1 MTTPIA
7 ENERYHEID
16 LPFYRRE
23 LAFLP
28 PQVLDFHAHTWRA
41 SDWKINPWESRAAG
55 ANYMVTS
62 PDYQLETLR
71 EDGRRMFP
79 DQVYNAV
86 CFGNPT
92 PSADLDRTNAYT
104 LEASLRPGL
113 FPLLVAGRGT
123 LPADRLRQKIEQE
136 NWLGYKVFLN
146 WYGDNYAAVDIP
158 TMLGPE
164 EMELANEHH
173 LVVLLHVP
181 RSGRLNDPVV
191 KEGVRTYARAY
202 PHAQIVLAHCGR
214 CYLPDEMKGAIA
226 SIADLPNVYMDTSM
240 VMDPQVLEMV
250 FRTIGPKRV
259 LFATD
264 FPVAAMRGRRV
275 YLMDHWVDVVL
286 PGYPPS
292 AFRVPSDDMRATF
305 MAWEIALAVRR
316 GAEMAGL
323 DETELKALF
332 FQNGMDVLNR
342 VRKGQPVKALQA
354 GWKTAPKFE

>member
-1 MTTPIA
+1 MTTPLA

-28 PQVLDFHAHTWRA
+28 PQVLDFHAHIWRA
-41 SDWKINPWESRAAG
+41 IDWKINPWQKQAEG
-55 ANYMVTS
+55 AHYMVTD
-62 PDYQLETLR
+62 PDYPLEALR

-79 DQVYNAV
+79 DQAYHAV

-92 PSADLDRTNAYT
+92 PSADLEKTNAYT
-104 LEASLRPGL
+104 LESALRPGI

-123 LPADRLRQKIEQE
+123 LPFHRLREKIEQE

-146 WYGDNYAAVDIP
+146 WYGDNYAAIDIP
-158 TMLGPE
+158 AMLGPE
-164 EMELANEHH
+164 EMELANEHR

-181 RSGRLNDPVV
+181 RSGRLNDAVV

-226 SIADLPNVYMDTSM
+226 AIADLPNVYLDTSM
-240 VMDPQVLEMV
+240 VMDPHVLEMV
-250 FRTIGPKRV
+250 FRAIGSDRV

-264 FPVAAMRGRRV
+264 YPVAAMRGRRV

-292 AFRVPSDDMRATF
+292 AYRVASDNLHATF
-305 MAWEIALAVRR
+305 MAWEIALAIRR
-316 GAEMAGL
+316 AAEMAGI
-323 DETELKALF
+323 DETALKAVF
-332 FQNGMDVLNR
+332 FQNGMRLLNR
-342 VRKGQPVKALQA
+342 VRKGRPVSALQSA
-354 GWKTAPKFE
+354 WKTAPKFE